1 MLTTTIHNMQITSK
15 LPEVGTTIFT
25 IMSKLAVDYK
35 AINLG
40 QGFPDFNADQRLL
53 NLVTQ
58 AMSDGFNQYPYMP
71 GVASLRQVISDKVSA
86 IYGHRYD
93 PDTEVTVTSGAT
105 EAIMS
110 TVLAV
115 VNTGDQV
122 IVLEPCY
129 DSYLP
134 AIKLA
139 GGQAVCSPMNPPT
152 SDCQTFHVDWDR
164 VRSSVTP
171 RTKLIIVNFPHNPT
185 GAILTAED
193 LDALEAITQNTNIM
207 LLSDEVYEHI
217 VFDGK
222 PHLSLATRPE
232 LAART
237 FVISSFGKTTHTTG
251 WKIGYCCAPVA
262 LTTELRKVHQFVV
275 FTVPSPF
282 QVALAAYTQDASTY
296 LNLPTFYQ
304 DKRDRL
310 ATGLNQTRFK
320 PLPNPST
327 FFMLADYRAISDMPE
342 ADFSIWM
349 TKEHGVTVIPVSAFY
364 GNPDSVDSNHGIVR
378 FCFAKQN
385 RTLDAAIERLMKV

>member
-1 MLTTTIHNMQITSK
+1 MQITSK

-139 GGQAVCSPMNPPT
+139 GGQAVCIPMNPPT

-232 LAART
+232 LA
-237 FVISSFGKTTHTTG
+237 G
-251 WKIGYCCAPVA
+251 
-262 LTTELRKVHQFVV
+262 V
-275 FTVPSPF
+275 F
-282 QVALAAYTQDASTY
+282 
-296 LNLPTFYQ
+296 
-304 DKRDRL
+304 
-310 ATGLNQTRFK
+310 ATANAVQIHGLHR
-320 PLPNPST
+320 
-327 FFMLADYRAISDMPE
+327 I
-342 ADFSIWM
+342 
-349 TKEHGVTVIPVSAFY
+349 
-364 GNPDSVDSNHGIVR
+364 
-378 FCFAKQN
+378 
-385 RTLDAAIERLMKV
+385 